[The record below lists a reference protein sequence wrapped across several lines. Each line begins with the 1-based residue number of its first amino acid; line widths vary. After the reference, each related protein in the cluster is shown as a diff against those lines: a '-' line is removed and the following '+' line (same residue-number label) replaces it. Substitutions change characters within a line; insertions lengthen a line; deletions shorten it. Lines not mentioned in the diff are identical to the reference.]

1 MNKIFIFL
9 IFFLFVSLSTCIPKL
24 PVHVGQGYDILHGN
38 PLTDTIDPGFKNQI
52 FSYSYKKKGKTEDNK
67 YFIPDGMRATVESS
81 CKFGSDS
88 KEVSGLKSYQ
98 DSLKASVSVE
108 GGYDGLIASASFSAS
123 VGYQSAKEETNS
135 EKRVVYYSK
144 GECLYYTLTVPS
156 FNTLPLDKDFIIGVR
171 KASEGKIKWSS
182 LISQY
187 GTHYV
192 VKETMGGRMVISTSF
207 SLQDFQFLKSNSIDI
222 NAGLK
227 ASYAGFSGS
236 VSVSAQIAS
245 KYNTATSNMNVI
257 KNYVY
262 IGGESN
268 EESLWN

>member
-24 PVHVGQGYDILHGN
+24 PVHVGKGYDILHGN
-38 PLTDTIDPGFKNQI
+38 PLAETIDPGFQNQI
-52 FSYSYKKKGKTEDNK
+52 FSYSYKQKRTTEDGK
-67 YFIPDGMRATVESS
+67 YLIPDGMRATVEAS
-81 CKFGSDS
+81 CTFGSDS
-88 KEVSGLKSYQ
+88 KEVTGVKSYQ

-108 GGYDGLIASASFSAS
+108 GGYDGGIASASFTAS
-123 VGYQSAKEETNS
+123 VDYQSAKEETSS

-144 GECLYYTLTVPS
+144 GDCEKYTLTVPS
-156 FNTLPLDKDFIIGVR
+156 FNTLPLDTDFIVGVR
-171 KASEGKIKWSS
+171 RAYEGKIEWSS
-182 LISQY
+182 LISRY

-192 VKETMGGRMVISTSF
+192 VKETLGGRMVISTSF

-227 ASYAGFSGS
+227 ASYWGFSGS
-236 VSVSAQIAS
+236 VSGGTEKAS

-257 KNYVY
+257 KRYIY

-268 EESLWN
+268 EESLWI